1 MARHV
6 FIIFGHEIRDERDAE
21 AMGPQHRRLRSYLA
35 AGEGEKL
42 HSEIEHHVM
51 RLRSPEVASCHIQD
65 WYGTGLVM
73 VLKSAT
79 VTDLTS
85 SDHRFRQI
93 ARIISTQI
101 ANGEIA
107 RGSRLMSE
115 RDLGKHFNVSRVTI
129 RRALLDLQERGLIEA
144 EGARGWFVT
153 SALGEPNALM
163 GFSEMARAR
172 GLKPQSRV
180 LKAEVRAATLDEAE
194 RLGIAPGQNSS
205 ISNASAC
212 SMMSPVG
219 HERSRVVLEFA
230 PELAQA
236 DFATASLYDE
246 LRKFGVVAHS
256 ADYVLQGGAADD
268 REAELL
274 DVVIGAP
281 LLIAT
286 ATTHMQSGKAME
298 LSHSIFRSDRYRF
311 RTTLFRSGWK

>member
-1 MARHV
+1 
-6 FIIFGHEIRDERDAE
+6 
-21 AMGPQHRRLRSYLA
+21 
-35 AGEGEKL
+35 
-42 HSEIEHHVM
+42 
-51 RLRSPEVASCHIQD
+51 
-65 WYGTGLVM
+65 M

-93 ARIISTQI
+93 ARTIATQI

-115 RDLGKHFNVSRVTI
+115 RDLGKHFNVSRDTI
-129 RRALLDLQERGLIEA
+129 RRALLELQERGLIEA

-180 LKAEVRAATLDEAE
+180 LKAQTRPATLDEAE
-194 RLGIAPGQNSS
+194 RLGIAPGAKLFDVER
-205 ISNASAC
+205 IRLLDDV
-212 SMMSPVG
+212 PVA
-219 HERSRVVLEFA
+219 HERSRVVFDLA
-230 PELAQA
+230 PDIARA
-236 DFATASLYDE
+236 DFETASLYDE
-246 LRKFGVVAHS
+246 LRKYGVVAHS
-256 ADYVLQGGAADD
+256 ADYVLQAAAADD

-286 ATTHMQSGKAME
+286 ATAHMQTGKAME

-311 RTTLFRSGWK
+311 RTTLFRSAWK

>member
-1 MARHV
+1 
-6 FIIFGHEIRDERDAE
+6 
-21 AMGPQHRRLRSYLA
+21 
-35 AGEGEKL
+35 
-42 HSEIEHHVM
+42 
-51 RLRSPEVASCHIQD
+51 
-65 WYGTGLVM
+65 M

-93 ARIISTQI
+93 ARVISTQI

-194 RLGIAPGQNSS
+194 RLGIAPGAKLFDLER
-205 ISNASAC
+205 IRLLDDAA
-212 SMMSPVG
+212 VG
-219 HERSRVVLEFA
+219 HERSRVVIEFA

-246 LRKFGVVAHS
+246 LRKFGVVAYS
-256 ADYVLQGGAADD
+256 ADYVLQGGAAND

>member
-1 MARHV
+1 
-6 FIIFGHEIRDERDAE
+6 
-21 AMGPQHRRLRSYLA
+21 
-35 AGEGEKL
+35 
-42 HSEIEHHVM
+42 
-51 RLRSPEVASCHIQD
+51 
-65 WYGTGLVM
+65 M
-73 VLKSAT
+73 VLKSAS

-93 ARIISTQI
+93 ARTIANQI

-115 RDLGKHFNVSRVTI
+115 RDLGKHFNVSRDTI
-129 RRALLDLQERGLIEA
+129 RRALLELQERGLIDA

-172 GLKPQSRV
+172 GLRPRSRV
-180 LKAEVRAATLDEAE
+180 LTAEVRAATLDEAE
-194 RLGIAPGQNSS
+194 RLAIAPGAKLFDLER
-205 ISNASAC
+205 IRLLDDVAVA
-212 SMMSPVG
+212 

-230 PELAQA
+230 A
-236 DFATASLYDE
+236 DVAKADYETASLYDE

-256 ADYVLQGGAADD
+256 ADYVLQAGAADD
-268 REAELL
+268 REARLL
-274 DVVIGAP
+274 EVAIGAP

-286 ATTHMQSGKAME
+286 ATAHMQNGKAME

-311 RTTLFRSGWK
+311 RTTLFRSAWK

>member
-1 MARHV
+1 
-6 FIIFGHEIRDERDAE
+6 
-21 AMGPQHRRLRSYLA
+21 
-35 AGEGEKL
+35 
-42 HSEIEHHVM
+42 
-51 RLRSPEVASCHIQD
+51 
-65 WYGTGLVM
+65 M
-73 VLKSAT
+73 VLNSA
-79 VTDLTS
+79 VITDLTS

-93 ARIISTQI
+93 ARTIATQI

-129 RRALLDLQERGLIEA
+129 RRALLDLQGRGLIEA

-172 GLKPQSRV
+172 GLKPKSRV

-194 RLGIAPGQNSS
+194 CLGIAPG
-205 ISNASAC
+205 ASLFDLERIRLLDDVA
-212 SMMSPVG
+212 VG

-230 PELAQA
+230 PAIAQA

-246 LRKFGVVAHS
+246 LRKFGVIAHS
-256 ADYVLQGGAADD
+256 ADYVLQGAAADE
-268 REAELL
+268 REAKLL
-274 DVVIGAP
+274 DVDIGAP

-286 ATTHMQSGKAME
+286 ATAHMQNGIAME
-298 LSHSIFRSDRYRF
+298 MSHSIFRSDRYRF
-311 RTTLFRSGWK
+311 RTTLFRSPWK